1 MPNPTVAALA
11 SAWQQASQQV
21 QGNARLR
28 AALWLVLGLVWLY
41 ALLWTGDWTVARQ
54 RTAQDLREQTQRL
67 KPLQQREL
75 WAGRDQD
82 AADALA
88 RLRGLSWRAA
98 ERGLIEANLQDWLRA
113 VASKSGLS
121 LRDLRVLSD
130 LGLEAGS
137 PTGAAPAGATA
148 PTASASSPTLLR
160 VRMVVEFN
168 RAPAM
173 GLLAELARNEPLVA
187 VERMAIR
194 TTIQPPVM
202 ELELRAL
209 ALPAEGGG

>member
-1 MPNPTVAALA
+1 MPNSNLAALT

-28 AALWLVLGLVWLY
+28 AALWLALGLLWLY
-41 ALLWTGDWTVARQ
+41 ALLWTGDWTAARQ
-54 RTAQDLREQTQRL
+54 RAAQDLREQTQRL

-82 AADALA
+82 ATDALA

-98 ERGLIEANLQDWLRA
+98 ERGLVEANLQDWLRA
-113 VASKSGLS
+113 VASKSGLA

-137 PTGAAPAGATA
+137 PTSAATASAPA
-148 PTASASSPTLLR
+148 TASASSPTLLR

-209 ALPAEGGG
+209 ALPTEGGG